1 MAADIIHNVNIR
13 KCNIFRKFEDKFT
26 KCEGKREGKAHH
38 GKMWFK
44 GGNGAVSDSLPFQF
58 DCYSVFQCHHS
69 GCSNVTD
76 SIICSQT

>member
-1 MAADIIHNVNIR
+1 MAADIIHNVHIR
-13 KCNIFRKFEDKFT
+13 KCNIFRKFEDKFIRCVGKKKKRRT
-26 KCEGKREGKAHH
+26 MGKCGS
-38 GKMWFK
+38 K
-44 GGNGAVSDSLPFQF
+44 GGNGAVNDSLPFQF